1 MQLQDLFEAYY
12 TCRKNKRNT
21 INAIDFELNYESN
34 LIKLYDDIASRKY
47 EIDKSIAFI
56 VDKPVKR
63 EIFA

>member
-34 LIKLYDDIASRKY
+34 LINLYNDIISGKY